1 MVLRCLLLS
10 VLVLAGC
17 RGAAEDDHLGALDDF
32 QLTERSGRAVSRDDL
47 KGKVWVAAF
56 FFTRCA
62 GPCSQVS
69 GQMARLQE
77 QWAGRDV
84 VLVSFTVDPDHDT
97 PAVLRDYAAKFQ
109 ADPQRWLF
117 LTGERDKL
125 YALIQNSFKLG
136 VAQNEG
142 TARKPGDEVLHS
154 TRLVV
159 IDRKGEKRG
168 YFDATDEA
176 HMTKLTA
183 KLAAVLREKY

>member
-1 MVLRCLLLS
+1 MRPCLLLA
-10 VLVLAGC
+10 LLLLLAGC
-17 RGAAEDDHLGALDDF
+17 RAAEDDRLGPIDDF
-32 QLTERSGRAVSRDDL
+32 QLTERAGRTVSRDDL

-97 PAVLRDYAAKFQ
+97 PAVLRDYAVKFQ
-109 ADPQRWLF
+109 ADPNRWLF
-117 LTGERDKL
+117 LTGERDKV
-125 YALIQNSFKLG
+125 YTLIQNSFKLG

-142 TARKPGDEVLHS
+142 TARQPGDEVIHS

-159 IDRKGEKRG
+159 VDRKGEIRG
-168 YFDATDEA
+168 YYDVRDEE

>member
-1 MVLRCLLLS
+1 MSRRWPLIALLL
-10 VLVLAGC
+10 LAGC
-17 RGAAEDDHLGALDDF
+17 RSAEDDHLGAVDDF
-32 QLTERSGRAVSRDDL
+32 QLTERANRVVSRDDL

-56 FFTRCA
+56 FFSRCA

-69 GQMARLQE
+69 AQMARLQE

-84 VLVSFTVDPDHDT
+84 VLVSFTVDPDHDK
-97 PAVLRDYAAKFQ
+97 PAVLRDYAARFQ
-109 ADPQRWLF
+109 ADPNRWLF
-117 LTGERDKL
+117 LTGERDKV
-125 YALIQNSFKLG
+125 YGLIQNSFKLG

-142 TARKPGDEVLHS
+142 AARKPGDEVLHS

-159 IDRKGEKRG
+159 VDRKGEKRG
-168 YFDATDEA
+168 YFDATDDA